1 MTSKSPSKRFLLALN
16 QAAGLL
22 QETEFSPLEVFQ
34 AYRDSFRQSD
44 LMSIVS
50 LNENGSGLQVIR
62 VFTIPRSNNNHRQ
75 SEAPEQIEGFRF
87 ELSEAPI
94 FQRVFAKA
102 KPIYLPPTEDN
113 VQMLLPE
120 PLRQRLAPVLR
131 EHQKPAAILAPITSD
146 GEISGAV
153 ALAAPD
159 LESTDVPVVELLAN
173 HIALVLEASNSAPQ
187 EPAGKPAELEL
198 PTSSMPVNQSIVNQP
213 GSDPVPNTPG
223 LPQRIARKPEK
234 VTYRLLAEELSALH
248 AVSLRITSVQDL
260 PALLQTI
267 IEQAAQLLNAS
278 GGSLSLYYPERKE
291 MRMEVCYNTPRD
303 YTGTVLKNGEGVA
316 GRLAHTGK
324 ALMIEDYRSWEGRA
338 QVFEADKLFRAV
350 IAAPMIWQ
358 GQVTG
363 VVQVFQFEEQRIF
376 SPADLDLL
384 TLFANQAAI
393 AVENARLLDAERL
406 RRQEAESL
414 GEIAQVLSSSL
425 DLDDVLDAILRST
438 LRMLP
443 EADNSHIFLYNS
455 NGNSKLTFGAAL
467 WANNKQDRPWIDP
480 RPGGL
485 TYSVAH
491 SGEPIVVSDMQAHP
505 LFADAP
511 KDWSGAI
518 IGLPLKIG
526 SQVVGVMN
534 VKYSEKRN
542 FKQGELNLLRLLGD
556 QAAVAIQNAR
566 LFEQAATERRHLR
579 LLYDVGQELATSLD
593 AEKILNRAITLT
605 CQALNGLV
613 GQVFI
618 FTPEDGRLHLRAL
631 HGRPETSIDKLASRL
646 KLKLGSGLAGWVAE
660 NRTPSRVDEVGQDSR
675 WLHIPGVDQ
684 DAHSALCAPILA
696 GERLLGVMTV
706 LHHQPGFFTKDHLA
720 LMQAICQEVGL
731 ALSNAHRYQQVQ
743 RRLAEST
750 LIQNLTLTF
759 NQRLEV
765 KALLDEVTMQLGQ
778 KLNYSQVQIFLL
790 QDGKLQL
797 RAFHGERPSHDTPLD
812 QNIIA
817 QVAETG
823 ETKLM
828 QDEPPEP
835 ADQPEARSIRA
846 ALAVPVVRNDEVIG
860 VIHIQSPDKGQLTG
874 QDQELLEMLAGQVSI
889 ALENAVLYERVRNH
903 AEELEQT
910 VVQRTAE
917 LSELYMLSQEIG
929 YQLSYADLLRLV
941 LRRLLKALHVEMVAG
956 CLMHQDCRTI
966 HVETCRDL
974 SPQLQ
979 DHIRQHWLE
988 ALEHNPK
995 YEHKPE
1001 DFQFQINYAENYLE
1015 GQAPLSTTG
1024 SMIKTPLVVN
1034 QEMVGLLMA
1043 LGEESGMLGAEQARL
1058 LDTFAN
1064 QTAAAVQRLAAIL
1077 TAQQKHLESLVEHM
1091 PMGVLL
1097 LDADFN
1103 LLVSNPLGQAY
1114 LQILD
1119 SKFEDGALSQL
1130 GPYSVQ
1136 ELTLRHRDPLPIEII
1151 LDVSPRRYFE
1161 AHIRPIGEQKSQWV
1175 LTLREVTQERENQ
1188 TRIQSQERLATV
1200 GQLAAG
1206 IAHDFNNIM
1215 AAIQVYSDLL
1225 RRDKNIQGTSR
1236 EKLTIIQQQ
1245 VERAASLIH
1254 QILDF
1259 SRKSVMDPSAMDLL
1273 PFTKELIKLLERI
1286 LPETIHPEMNFKPGA
1301 YWINADPTQLQQVF
1315 MNLALNAQDAMPNGG
1330 LLRFELE
1337 CIHLEAGQPRPILE
1351 MASGEW
1357 VRIVVSD
1364 TGVGI
1369 PANIQQHI
1377 FDPFFTTKPAGQG
1390 TGLGLAQVYGI
1401 ITQHNGYIE
1410 VSSQPGQGTSFSIYL
1425 PALQVPTNMDPPPE
1439 SGPRLDGQGEAVL
1452 VVEDNEATRLALQA
1466 LLESQNYQVIEA
1478 ADGVEA
1484 ITRFEESQT
1493 PIALVVSDV
1502 VMPKMGG
1509 VALYRTLRKH
1519 QSNLKMLFVT
1529 GHPLDINNQALLEM
1543 GGVHWLHKPFSL
1555 AEFNQAVSELMQ
1567 QPA

>member
-1 MTSKSPSKRFLLALN
+1 MTSKQPTKRFLLALN
-16 QAAGLL
+16 QVAGTL
-22 QETEFSPLEVFQ
+22 QEPEFSALEVLQ
-34 AYRDSFRQSD
+34 AFRDSFRQSD
-44 LMSIVS
+44 LLSLIS
-50 LNENGSGLQVIR
+50 LNENGSGRQVIC
-62 VFTIPRSNNNHRQ
+62 VFTLPDTNNNYRQ
-75 SEAPEQIEGFRF
+75 ARAPEQIEGLRF
-87 ELSEAPI
+87 DLRQAPV
-94 FQRVFAKA
+94 FQRVFDEA
-102 KPIYLPPTEDN
+102 KPIYLSPSENNLQN
-113 VQMLLPE
+113 VLPE
-120 PLRQRLAPVLR
+120 PLRQRLGPVLQAY
-131 EHQKPAAILAPITSD
+131 QKQATILAPIVKE
-146 GEISGAV
+146 GETEGAIV
-153 ALAAPD
+153 LAAPD
-159 LESTDVPVVELLAN
+159 LEQTDVPAAGLLAK
-173 HIALVLEASNSAPQ
+173 HIALLLQTTKSKTLEPS
-187 EPAGKPAELEL
+187 GLLAELNRPASSRTAG
-198 PTSSMPVNQSIVNQP
+198 PTKDGKNGRPLDRVATSL
-213 GSDPVPNTPG
+213 PNTVDG
-223 LPQRIARKPEK
+223 QEAQ
-234 VTYRLLAEELSALH
+234 VTYRQLAEELSALH
-248 AVSLRITSVQDL
+248 AGSLKIASVQDL

-267 IEQAAQLLNAS
+267 IEQAAYLLNAS
-278 GGSLSLYYPERKE
+278 GGSLSLYYPESEE
-291 MRMEVCYNTPRD
+291 MCMEVCYNTPRD

-316 GRLAHTGK
+316 GRVAQTGQ
-324 ALMIEDYRSWEGRA
+324 ALMIEDYRSWEWRA
-338 QVFEADKLFRAV
+338 QVFEADKPFRAV

-358 GQVTG
+358 GQVSG
-363 VVQVFQFEEQRIF
+363 VVQVFQFEEQHRF

-393 AVENARLLDAERL
+393 AVENARLLEAERI
-406 RRQEAESL
+406 RREEAESL

-425 DLDDVLDAILRST
+425 DLDEVLDAILRST

-443 EADNSHIFLYNS
+443 EAENSHIFLYNS

-467 WANNKQDRPWIDP
+467 WANNKQDRPWSDP

-485 TYSVAH
+485 TYSVAQG
-491 SGEPIVVSDMQAHP
+491 GEPIVVSDMQTHP
-505 LFADAP
+505 LFATAP
-511 KDWSGAI
+511 KDWTGAI

-534 VKYSEKRN
+534 VKYSDRRN

-618 FTPEDGRLHLRAL
+618 YTQEDGRLHLRAL
-631 HGRPETSIDKLASRL
+631 HGRPQTSIEELASQLQLR
-646 KLKLGSGLAGWVAE
+646 LGSGLAGWVAE
-660 NRTPSRVDEVGQDSR
+660 KRLPSRVDEVAQDAR
-675 WLHIPGVDQ
+675 WLHIPGVDE
-684 DAHSALCAPILA
+684 DVHSALCAPILA
-696 GERLLGVMTV
+696 GEQLLGVMTV

-750 LIQNLTLTF
+750 LIQNLTQTF

-765 KALLDEVTMQLGQ
+765 QALLDEVTLQLGQ
-778 KLNYSQVQIFLL
+778 RLNYSQVQIFLL
-790 QDGKLQL
+790 QEGRLKL
-797 RAFHGERPSHDTPLD
+797 RAFHGVRPGGDTASE
-812 QNIIA
+812 QSIIA
-817 QVAETG
+817 QVAESGGTILVTG
-823 ETKLM
+823 EA
-828 QDEPPEP
+828 PIPV
-835 ADQPEARSIRA
+835 DQIEGERLRS
-846 ALAVPVVRNDEVIG
+846 ALAVPILRNEEVIG
-860 VIHIQSPDKGQLTG
+860 VIHVQSPDQGQLSS

-910 VVQRTAE
+910 VVKRTAE

-929 YQLSYADLLRLV
+929 YQLSYADLLHLV

-956 CLMHQDCRTI
+956 CLMYLDCRTI
-966 HVETCRDL
+966 HIETSRDL
-974 SPQLQ
+974 SPQLKAK
-979 DHIRQHWLE
+979 IRQQWLD
-988 ALEHNPK
+988 ALKQNPK
-995 YEHKPE
+995 YKHKLD
-1001 DFQFQINYAENYLE
+1001 DFQFQIHLAENYQE
-1015 GQAPLSTTG
+1015 GEPPLQAAG
-1024 SMIKTPLVVN
+1024 SVIQTPLFIN
-1034 QEMVGLLMA
+1034 QAMVGLLMA
-1043 LGEESGMLGAEQARL
+1043 IGEEAGILGDEQARL

-1064 QTAAAVQRLAAIL
+1064 QTATAIQRLAAIL
-1077 TAQQKHLESLVEHM
+1077 TAQQKHLESLVAHM

-1097 LDADFN
+1097 LDDDFK
-1103 LLVSNPLGQAY
+1103 LLVSNPLGQTY
-1114 LQILD
+1114 LQILEA
-1119 SKFEDGALSQL
+1119 KFEDEALVQL
-1130 GPYSVQ
+1130 GPYRLQ
-1136 ELTLRHRDPLPIEII
+1136 ALTLRYQDPLPIEIM

-1188 TRIQSQERLATV
+1188 ARIQSQERLATV

-1225 RRDKNIQGTSR
+1225 RRDKNIRSASR

-1245 VERAASLIH
+1245 VERAASLIR

-1273 PFTKELIKLLERI
+1273 PFTKELIKLLGRI
-1286 LPETIHPEMNFKPGA
+1286 LPETIHPEMSSQPGP

-1337 CIHLEAGQPRPILE
+1337 RIHLKKGQPRPIPE

-1357 VRIVVSD
+1357 VRILVRD
-1364 TGVGI
+1364 TGIGI
-1369 PANIQQHI
+1369 PADIQQHV

-1401 ITQHNGYIE
+1401 ITQHNGYID
-1410 VSSQPGQGTSFSIYL
+1410 VDSQLGQGTSFNIYL
-1425 PALQVPTNMDPPPE
+1425 PALQVPTNMDTHPE
-1439 SGPRLDGQGEAVL
+1439 SGPRLDGQGQVVL

-1466 LLESQNYQVIEA
+1466 LLESQNYRVVEA

-1484 ITRFEESQT
+1484 IARFEESQT

-1509 VALYRTLRKH
+1509 VALYRTLRK
-1519 QSNLKMLFVT
+1519 QRPDLKMLFVT
-1529 GHPLDINNQALLEM
+1529 GHPLDIKNQALLEM

-1555 AEFNQAVSELMQ
+1555 SEFNQAVSELMQ
-1567 QPA
+1567 TPA

>member
-1 MTSKSPSKRFLLALN
+1 MTSRQPTQRFLLALN

-22 QETEFSPLEVFQ
+22 QEPEFFPVEVFQ
-34 AYRDSFRQSD
+34 AYRDSFRQSN
-44 LMSIVS
+44 LFSIVS
-50 LNENGSGLQVIR
+50 LKENGSGLQEVR
-62 VFTIPRSNNNHRQ
+62 VFTNPRSNDNHRQ
-75 SEAPEQIEGFRF
+75 AGAPDQIEGLRF
-87 ELSEAPI
+87 DLSQAPT
-94 FQRVFAKA
+94 FQRVFNEA
-102 KPIYLPPTEDN
+102 KPVYLSPSEDSLQS
-113 VQMLLPE
+113 VLPE
-120 PLRQRLAPVLR
+120 SLRQRLAPLLPAD
-131 EHQKPAAILAPITSD
+131 QKLAAILAPIVGE
-146 GEISGAV
+146 GEIEGTIV
-153 ALAAPD
+153 LAAPD
-159 LESTDVPVVELLAN
+159 LEPADVPAAGLLAQ
-173 HIALVLEASNSAPQ
+173 HIALLLQASNSKTQ
-187 EPAGKPAELEL
+187 EPARLLAQLDRTVDRL
-198 PTSSMPVNQSIVNQP
+198 A
-213 GSDPVPNTPG
+213 NT
-223 LPQRIARKPEK
+223 
-234 VTYRLLAEELSALH
+234 VTYRQLAEELSTLH
-248 AVSLRITSVQDL
+248 AGSLKIASVQDL

-267 IEQAAQLLNAS
+267 IEQAAHLLNAS

-316 GRLAHTGK
+316 GRLAQTGK
-324 ALMIEDYRSWEGRA
+324 ALLIEDYRSWEQRA

-363 VVQVFQFEEQRIF
+363 VVQVFQFEEQRLF
-376 SPADLDLL
+376 STTDLDLL

-393 AVENARLLDAERL
+393 AVENARLLEAERI
-406 RRQEAESL
+406 RREEAESL

-425 DLDDVLDAILRST
+425 DLDEVLDAILRST

-467 WANNKQDRPWIDP
+467 WANNKQDRPWSDP

-485 TYSVAH
+485 TYSVAKK
-491 SGEPIVVSDMQAHP
+491 GEPIVVSDMQAHP
-505 LFADAP
+505 LFAGAP
-511 KDWSGAI
+511 KDWNGAI

-534 VKYSEKRN
+534 VKYSDRRN

-605 CQALNGLV
+605 CQALNGRV

-618 FTPEDGRLHLRAL
+618 YTQEDGKLHLRAL
-631 HGRPETSIDKLASRL
+631 HGRPEISVEELASRL
-646 KLKLGSGLAGWVAE
+646 QLKLGSGLAGWVAGK
-660 NRTPSRVDEVGQDSR
+660 RAPSRVDEVAQDSH
-675 WLHIPGVDQ
+675 WLHIPGVDE
-684 DAHSALCAPILA
+684 DIHSALCAPILA
-696 GERLLGVMTV
+696 EEQLLGVMTV

-750 LIQNLTLTF
+750 LIQNLTQTF

-765 KALLDEVTMQLGQ
+765 KALLDEVTLQIGQ
-778 KLNYSQVQIFLL
+778 RLNYSQVQIFML
-790 QDGKLQL
+790 QDGRHQL
-797 RAFHGERPSHDTPLD
+797 RAFHGRRASYETTLD
-812 QNIIA
+812 QSIVA
-817 QVAETG
+817 QVTETG
-823 ETKLM
+823 HTVLIAKDLAA
-828 QDEPPEP
+828 P
-835 ADQPEARSIRA
+835 ADQTAGGNIRS
-846 ALAVPVVRNDEVIG
+846 ALAVPIVRNEAVIG
-860 VIHIQSPDKGQLTG
+860 VIHVQSPDHGKLTR
-874 QDQELLEMLAGQVSI
+874 QDQELLEMLAGQVCI
-889 ALENAVLYERVRNH
+889 ALENAVLYERVRSH

-910 VVQRTAE
+910 VMKRTAE

-929 YQLSYADLLRLV
+929 YQLSYTDLLHLV

-956 CLMHQDCRTI
+956 CLMHLDCRTI
-966 HVETCRDL
+966 HIETSRSL
-974 SPQLQ
+974 SPQLEDQ
-979 DHIRQHWLE
+979 IRQQWLK
-988 ALEHNPK
+988 ALKQNPK
-995 YEHKPE
+995 YEHKLHH
-1001 DFQFQINYAENYLE
+1001 FQFQINSAENYQE
-1015 GQAPLSTTG
+1015 GRAPLLAVG
-1024 SMIKTPLVVN
+1024 SLIQTPLVIN

-1043 LGEESGMLGAEQARL
+1043 IGEEPGMLGAEQARL

-1064 QTAAAVQRLAAIL
+1064 QTAAAIQRLAAIL
-1077 TAQQKHLESLVEHM
+1077 TAQQKHLESLVAHM
-1091 PMGVLL
+1091 PIGVLL
-1097 LDADFN
+1097 LDAEFK

-1114 LQILD
+1114 LKILD
-1119 SKFEDGALSQL
+1119 SKFEDEALIQL
-1130 GPYSVQ
+1130 GPYRLQ
-1136 ELTLRHRDPLPIEII
+1136 ALTLRYQDPLPIEIM

-1175 LTLREVTQERENQ
+1175 LTLHEVTQERENQ
-1188 TRIQSQERLATV
+1188 ARIQSQERLATV

-1225 RRDKNIQGTSR
+1225 RRDKNIQAASR

-1245 VERAASLIH
+1245 VERAASLIR

-1273 PFTKELIKLLERI
+1273 PFTKELIKFLGRI
-1286 LPETIHPEMNFKPGA
+1286 LPETIHPEMISQSGA
-1301 YWINADPTQLQQVF
+1301 YWIDADPTQLQQVF

-1330 LLRFELE
+1330 LLRFELGR
-1337 CIHLEAGQPRPILE
+1337 IHLEAGQSRPIPE
-1351 MASGEW
+1351 MAPGEW
-1357 VRIVVSD
+1357 VRILVSD

-1369 PANIQQHI
+1369 PTDIQRHI

-1401 ITQHNGYIE
+1401 ITQHNGYID
-1410 VSSQPGQGTSFSIYL
+1410 VDSQLGQGTSFSIYL
-1425 PALQVPTNMDPPPE
+1425 PALQVATPMDTPPE
-1439 SGPRLDGQGEAVL
+1439 SGARLDGQGQAVL

-1466 LLESQNYQVIEA
+1466 LLESQNYRVIEA
-1478 ADGVEA
+1478 VDGIEA

-1509 VALYRTLRKH
+1509 VALYRTLRKQH
-1519 QSNLKMLFVT
+1519 SNLKMLFVT
-1529 GHPLDINNQALLEM
+1529 GHPLDIKNQALLEM

-1567 QPA
+1567 TSG